1 MKNHGDFQMS
11 LPVVASLVVLL
22 RYSDKR
28 FPRTD
33 GRNQKPN
40 PKKKKKAL
48 LKNECCIDIP

>member
-1 MKNHGDFQMS
+1 MS